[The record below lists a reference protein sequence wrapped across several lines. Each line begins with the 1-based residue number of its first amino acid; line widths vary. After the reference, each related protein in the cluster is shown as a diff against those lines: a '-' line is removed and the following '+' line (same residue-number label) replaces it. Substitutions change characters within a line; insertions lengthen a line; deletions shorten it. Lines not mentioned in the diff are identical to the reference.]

1 MVNESKPT
9 QERDPQGEF
18 LSPPV
23 EGKRSRWGFRGMTVR
38 DWLPIFGALLIPVVI
53 AAGSW
58 WITWQQGKIEDRRGK
73 VDRELAEQ
81 RAQDEALQG
90 YLGQMNNLLLEH
102 NLRNSEEDS
111 EARTLARA
119 RTLTVLRRLDSS
131 DKIVVMLFLEEA
143 ELIWT
148 RPEEEG
154 PPIISLMGAPLR
166 NVNLISS
173 DLRRAD
179 LSFADLRDAKL
190 RSTLLIGADLTGAD
204 LSGADLGDSGLIDA
218 NLSYA
223 VLRKADLSNAV
234 LGFVNLREADLHGA
248 DLSETDLTFANLTDA
263 EGITNEELDQQAASL
278 EDATMPNGQKY
289 EDWLEEKESR
299 GEHK

>member
-1 MVNESKPT
+1 
-9 QERDPQGEF
+9 
-18 LSPPV
+18 
-23 EGKRSRWGFRGMTVR
+23 MTVR

-58 WITWQQGKIEDRRGK
+58 WITWQQGKIEDRRAK
-73 VDRELAEQ
+73 ADRELAEQ

-166 NVNLISS
+166 NVNLTSS

-204 LSGADLGDSGLIDA
+204 LSGANLGDSGLIDA

-223 VLRKADLSNAV
+223 VLRKTDLSNAV

-263 EGITNEELDQQAASL
+263 EGITNEELDQQASSL